1 MLATEDTERTE
12 NDMKRADSIHLGPF
26 SVIAVASK
34 AVFPT
39 TDRRVK
45 VMRTL
50 RTSGCWA
57 CLALLLLLP
66 LTLTSAERDG
76 KGGAAAA
83 NDDPKAD
90 FKAND
95 MLNKGLELLEQP
107 QQEDRAI
114 KLLQSVPQL
123 FPKSKVR
130 FKAYLALG
138 QHYIKKRNYEL
149 AAKQFEQLG
158 ASESPDEQ
166 AEGLYRLGMSHY
178 YLNQFDRAF
187 MALRRVTNQ
196 FPWSVYANEA
206 YYYIGQC
213 HFKLS
218 RWANAV
224 EALEMVGTSVP
235 LNAEGDTFAEAG
247 QRLFIKIHDK
257 DLVVLLKSSDKLKVR
272 VAAKSGDREEMICEP
287 LGRSGEFFIGS
298 VQTQPGQ
305 PKPGDGILQT
315 TGGEVV
321 TADYVDENTE
331 DNKQN
336 VKRLSTVKLVSTA
349 SLGFTDGAYKD
360 YAKGVFG
367 DSEAFIR
374 LKDLDKDTT
383 DQPDEVTV
391 KVLTQFVVKKD
402 DEQEKPDKGVALNE
416 AEVEIKQ
423 RDTLELK
430 LVETGPRTG
439 IFTGSVKVVLV
450 QDEREIVQGDKVLSA
465 MQGDDAMV
473 TYFDEACLGQSGGR
487 ELKATA
493 RILSGRIADVVNQV
507 RVLTDLDKKAR
518 KELIEGKIYLKL
530 GQIFKEVGLTAKAN
544 EKAEMGLGRVNEV
557 IRTSMKAS
565 LSREVVEEAYS
576 VQWELLLVQDKL
588 REAIAVCRTL
598 TERFP
603 DSTLVDKALLKIG
616 QAKMSANDFD
626 GAVQVFAGILNLPK
640 STMKAE
646 AQFNI
651 AQIEEQRAMAAA
663 ARSERP
669 PVLSGAMMAY
679 KRVADSYPDS
689 PFAGEALD
697 KIANYYIQTKD
708 YDRAMELMQQV
719 FQDYEDAPFLDRM
732 LLKWV
737 IAAYRSAKYA
747 LAKEKLDELLNRYPN
762 SPSAEKGREFLPI
775 IEKKLGGGAA
785 QPAAPEGGGQ

>member
-1 MLATEDTERTE
+1 
-12 NDMKRADSIHLGPF
+12 
-26 SVIAVASK
+26 
-34 AVFPT
+34 
-39 TDRRVK
+39 
-45 VMRTL
+45 MRTI
-50 RTSGCWA
+50 RTNGCRL
-57 CLALLLLLP
+57 CLAALLLLP
-66 LTLTSAERDG
+66 LLLVAAERG
-76 KGGAAAA
+76 PKGAAPAS
-83 NDDPKAD
+83 NDDPKVD

-158 ASESPDEQ
+158 SSENQDEQ

-213 HFKLS
+213 HFKLN

-235 LNAEGDTFAEAG
+235 LNAEGETFAEAG

-257 DLVVLLKSSDKLKVR
+257 DLVVLLKSSDRLKVR
-272 VAAKSGDREEMICEP
+272 VAAKSGDREEMVCEP

-298 VQTQPGQ
+298 VQTQPGKPQ
-305 PKPGDGILQT
+305 PGDGILQT

-321 TADYVDENTE
+321 TADYVDENTQE
-331 DNKQN
+331 NQQN

-374 LKDLDKDTT
+374 LKDLDKDIS

-391 KVLTQFVVKKD
+391 RVLTQFIVKKE
-402 DEQEKPDKGVALNE
+402 DELDKGVVLIE

-423 RDTLELK
+423 RDALELK

-439 IFTGSVKVVLV
+439 IFTGSTKVMLV
-450 QDEREIVQGDKVLSA
+450 QDEREIVQGDTMLSA

-487 ELKATA
+487 DLKATA

-518 KELIEGKIYLKL
+518 KELIEGKIFLKL

-557 IRTSMKAS
+557 VRTSMKAS

-679 KRVADSYPDS
+679 KRVADSFPDS

-697 KIANYYIQTKD
+697 KIANYYIQMKD
-708 YDRAMELMQQV
+708 YERAMELMQQV

-737 IAAYRSAKYA
+737 IAAYRSTKYA

-762 SPSAEKGREFLPI
+762 SPSAEKGREFMPI

-785 QPAAPEGGGQ
+785 QPTAPEGGGQ